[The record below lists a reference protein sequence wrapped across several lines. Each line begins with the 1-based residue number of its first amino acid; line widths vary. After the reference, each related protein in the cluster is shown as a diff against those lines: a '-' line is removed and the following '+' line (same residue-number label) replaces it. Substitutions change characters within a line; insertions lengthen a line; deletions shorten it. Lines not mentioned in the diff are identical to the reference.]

1 MALLPFPMDHK
12 PKHNQQPREREARK
26 VKPQQSNLEL
36 QHLQKDEE
44 QNKLRLPDITSCVL
58 SALTHMVKH
67 DWGDWGI
74 GFFGGLGG
82 DIAFSL
88 C

>member
-12 PKHNQQPREREARK
+12 PKHNQQPRDREARK
-26 VKPQQSNLEL
+26 LKPQLSNLEL
-36 QHLQKDEE
+36 QHLQ
-44 QNKLRLPDITSCVL
+44 QLPDITSCVL

-74 GFFGGLGG
+74 GLFEG
-82 DIAFSL
+82 
-88 C
+88 